1 MGAASSA
8 LANLDADAQERASRL
23 DRALAFMRARKV
35 PTFFQKIIVDYYKH
49 LWGAPSLASDAV
61 LEDLPPTL
69 RARLAMIANRDLI
82 EQFPLLVRHAPLT
95 ATRARAHLPPH
106 SHSHSLAHSP
116 TRSLARP
123 RAQALLPA
131 DVYLSLIQ
139 RLPTATFLPGEY
151 IARQGQAGDCLFL
164 LKRGKVDAVLP
175 NGVTVFAS
183 HKPGDFFGEHCLLSP
198 LATLRDASFRAV
210 DFVDVLVLQVRERA
224 AERAARRA
232 APRNALGAAR
242 RSLAQPPHH
251 PSPALLA
258 PCPRPRP
265 RPRPRPSRPVASR
278 PFPSPPR
285 SAATSRSS
293 TRRARNSST
302 PCSEST

>member
-1 MGAASSA
+1 M
-8 LANLDADAQERASRL
+8 
-23 DRALAFMRARKV
+23 
-35 PTFFQKIIVDYYKH
+35 
-49 LWGAPSLASDAV
+49 
-61 LEDLPPTL
+61 
-69 RARLAMIANRDLI
+69 
-82 EQFPLLVRHAPLT
+82 
-95 ATRARAHLPPH
+95 
-106 SHSHSLAHSP
+106 
-116 TRSLARP
+116 
-123 RAQALLPA
+123 
-131 DVYLSLIQ
+131 YLSLIQ

-210 DFVDVLVLQVRERA
+210 DFVDVLVLQVRARRGESGAARGA
-224 AERAARRA
+224 AERSRARQ
-232 APRNALGAAR
+232 GA
-242 RSLAQPPHH
+242 RSLNPPVTLRL
-251 PSPALLA
+251 PCSRLALA
-258 PCPRPRP
+258 RARARPI
-265 RPRPRPSRPVASR
+265 
-278 PFPSPPR
+278 PSPPR